1 MQRVQ
6 ELDALRSLGRRVE
19 HRLRLVL
26 EQLQPGGDVA
36 RVSAPA
42 PVVSGALRSRRAM
55 YGRETFLVR
64 MADDSMSPALRAG
77 DYAYVD
83 PAEPAEPGR
92 LVAIHDG
99 SGGTTVREMVAR
111 SGRRVLR
118 ALVPGWPERVLD
130 ADNETMIRGVVVFEG
145 RDV

>member
-42 PVVSGALRSRRAM
+42 PVVSGALRFHPRIPVEPQPGIEFGAKLLRIGERQCDQGGGDVPRYTLEYQADGLGLVGRAVGRSKGV
-55 YGRETFLVR
+55 YGIVGQGAGGSHGSPPVLSGCVR
-64 MADDSMSPALRAG
+64 AA
-77 DYAYVD
+77 
-83 PAEPAEPGR
+83 GR
-92 LVAIHDG
+92 LYV
-99 SGGTTVREMVAR
+99 
-111 SGRRVLR
+111 
-118 ALVPGWPERVLD
+118 
-130 ADNETMIRGVVVFEG
+130 
-145 RDV
+145 

>member
-1 MQRVQ
+1 
-6 ELDALRSLGRRVE
+6 
-19 HRLRLVL
+19 
-26 EQLQPGGDVA
+26 
-36 RVSAPA
+36 
-42 PVVSGALRSRRAM
+42 M

-99 SGGTTVREMVAR
+99 ERRHDGAGDGREERPPGASGAGVRLAR
-111 SGRRVLR
+111 AGARRGQRDDDPRCGRV
-118 ALVPGWPERVLD
+118 
-130 ADNETMIRGVVVFEG
+130 RGPRCLNVIHNQAV
-145 RDV
+145 DVRGSYGATRGGQ

>member
-1 MQRVQ
+1 
-6 ELDALRSLGRRVE
+6 
-19 HRLRLVL
+19 
-26 EQLQPGGDVA
+26 
-36 RVSAPA
+36 
-42 PVVSGALRSRRAM
+42 M

-83 PAEPAEPGR
+83 PAEPGR

-118 ALVPGWPERVLD
+118 ALASGWPERVLD

>member
-1 MQRVQ
+1 
-6 ELDALRSLGRRVE
+6 
-19 HRLRLVL
+19 
-26 EQLQPGGDVA
+26 
-36 RVSAPA
+36 
-42 PVVSGALRSRRAM
+42 M

-64 MADDSMSPALRAG
+64 MADDSMSPAPRAG

-118 ALVPGWPERVLD
+118 ALAPGWPERVLD

>member
-1 MQRVQ
+1 
-6 ELDALRSLGRRVE
+6 
-19 HRLRLVL
+19 
-26 EQLQPGGDVA
+26 
-36 RVSAPA
+36 
-42 PVVSGALRSRRAM
+42 M

-99 SGGTTVREMVAR
+99 SGGTTVRETPLNTAR
-111 SGRRVLR
+111 SPPTTSPTSSKPGPVRPLSLRRC
-118 ALVPGWPERVLD
+118 
-130 ADNETMIRGVVVFEG
+130 T
-145 RDV
+145 